1 MVIKKTIHE
10 NYNPRNFD
18 NDIAIL
24 TLNETVTFTEA
35 IAPICL
41 PSKTVSGLDS
51 ISQSKF
57 TGQQPFV
64 AGWGS
69 VKFRGP
75 KSTQLLEV
83 SLTVRKLPM
92 NSQIICYII
101 FSAPL
106 RFCPM
111 KYAVTITRKSE
122 TLIYLTLNFAPTT
135 SILSRM
141 LVKEIQEDLWCY
153 HLDLLGTKLAYKDSV
168 GFKLDLCLLDIDA
181 LNQDFRVFT
190 RELRNTLIGLNL
202 LYRNQNLNLIPESNF
217 LTNKLLSILVMLH
230 SFDELIKILLI
241 LTLDILW
248 MGTRPKLSTMSPI
261 VQPSVPF
268 QNF

>member
-1 MVIKKTIHE
+1 MRLGEHEIGNDNDGADPIDLMVIKKTIHE

-111 KYAVTITRKSE
+111 RYAVTITRKSE

-141 LVKEIQEDLWCY
+141 LVKEIQEDL
-153 HLDLLGTKLAYKDSV
+153 
-168 GFKLDLCLLDIDA
+168 
-181 LNQDFRVFT
+181 
-190 RELRNTLIGLNL
+190 
-202 LYRNQNLNLIPESNF
+202 
-217 LTNKLLSILVMLH
+217 
-230 SFDELIKILLI
+230 
-241 LTLDILW
+241 
-248 MGTRPKLSTMSPI
+248 
-261 VQPSVPF
+261 
-268 QNF
+268 